1 MTKYLLTGDGRR
13 LLTGGGQVLTADAPG
28 AAFSGVTAAPMP
40 VSIKLAAKVAA
51 VAVATVAPMAMAFGL
66 AASPKG
72 STGIKP
78 MPVTFGLSA
87 SPSAWASA
95 ELEPAAV
102 EFGLA
107 ASPSATAKIV
117 PAPAAVEFGLHASPS
132 IAYPFAIRPQS
143 MPVEMRLTAKPTR
156 AAVIRPRPLTL
167 TTALSANISVSTA
180 AKFLEKWL
188 NVYGLR
194 QAVLNAIDA
203 NNRELAKQAGD
214 KATANA
220 AAIVLTNSRVETAE
234 GLITAEAERTTLLQ
248 GQINDPATGLAANAS
263 GLGSLRTTVEQQGG
277 QITAQSQD
285 ITKLRAS
292 VGATSGNLIGNA
304 GFESDTFGWVI
315 ASDSLVGNV
324 AESTYKL
331 YRNRNGQRPGG
342 INVLTWQSTATL
354 SGGTVV
360 VRSNSV
366 PAAAGTR
373 YCVQCAGDRQA
384 SSNLSFGVDF
394 LNSSGGTI
402 SGGPSAVVPQGYVT
416 ESAFAV
422 APAGTVALRF
432 WLRSQVTGSVS
443 APAFS
448 VIRPMVSVAAA
459 EQTAVPPW
467 QPSASGVDEKY
478 AQVTQLLS
486 VEVNSLGQAKALW
499 GMYLDVN
506 GRVVGM
512 QSINDGV
519 RGEINFMTDVFR
531 VMSPVGANNGM
542 EWQAGYLRTW
552 AGSAQAV
559 LGAGFGTDNL
569 MLYLGPNVGA
579 GAAKKSNAAMWADKD
594 GNAGFS
600 GSITSSVLSSSAIA
614 LASSRI
620 FCGGDRTAP
629 FVIKDVARSS
639 GAIGN
644 KTATSRPLLAPDNG
658 SGYDYSRMSEKV
670 KDVYLTI
677 MSVSGGGS
685 GNETYS
691 IEVQIDGGA
700 WAVLGSETV
709 GVISTVTHVF
719 TYTYTTP
726 ANWSTL
732 AFRARTTQGHT
743 YHLVLNIE
751 VQNFN
756 TTGSAPGT
764 FSDNSIAPP
773 PPPPPAGGGGG
784 SYCVDYETARLPDGR
799 WVRDLQLGDEIGCW
813 NDDPDVPAVTVQ
825 AVRAFALGEEE
836 CFQLVAA
843 SGARVIQSRSTPMTL
858 RCGATAYTP
867 DMLGEEVLVS
877 RAGVLAWET
886 VVGLESVGV
895 RRVVKL
901 NVGDRMYFAGTD
913 PGATIATH
921 NIAKQETI
929 QQPP

>member
-28 AAFSGVTAAPMP
+28 PAFSDITAAPIP

-95 ELEPAAV
+95 EVEPAAV

-117 PAPAAVEFGLHASPS
+117 PAPAAAEFGLHASPS
-132 IAYPFAIRPQS
+132 IAYPLAIRPQS

-167 TTALSANISVSTA
+167 TTTLSANISVSTA

-234 GLITAEAERTTLLQ
+234 GRITAEAERTTLLQ
-248 GQINDPATGLAANAS
+248 GQVNDPATGLAANAS

-366 PAAAGTR
+366 PAVAGTR

-384 SSNLSFGVDF
+384 SSTLSFGIDF

-402 SGGPSAVVPQGYVT
+402 SGGPSVVVPQGYVT

-422 APAGTVALRF
+422 APSGTVALRF

-459 EQTAVPPW
+459 EQTTVPPW

-519 RGEINFMTDVFR
+519 RGEINFMADVFR
-531 VMSPVGANNGM
+531 LLSPAGADGM
-542 EWQAGYLRTW
+542 EIRDGYIRVW
-552 AGSAQAV
+552 RGSVQRIIGNGF
-559 LGAGFGTDNL
+559 GAGGQL
-569 MLYLGPNVGA
+569 MDYFGPNVGV
-579 GAAKKSNAAMWADKD
+579 AAASKSNAIMYMDIL
-594 GNAGFS
+594 GNAYWGGALS
-600 GSITSSVLSSSAIA
+600 AGIIKNSAQTTVLTMNPTIEVGPFTTNG
-614 LASSRI
+614 RPKQV
-620 FCGGDRTAP
+620 TAGY
-629 FVIKDVARSS
+629 S
-639 GAIGN
+639 
-644 KTATSRPLLAPDNG
+644 ATSP
-658 SGYDYSRMSEKV
+658 
-670 KDVYLTI
+670 
-677 MSVSGGGS
+677 
-685 GNETYS
+685 
-691 IEVQIDGGA
+691 
-700 WAVLGSETV
+700 
-709 GVISTVTHVF
+709 
-719 TYTYTTP
+719 TYTDY
-726 ANWSTL
+726 
-732 AFRARTTQGHT
+732 
-743 YHLVLNIE
+743 Y
-751 VQNFN
+751 
-756 TTGSAPGT
+756 PGRPE
-764 FSDNSIAPP
+764 SNPP
-773 PPPPPAGGGGG
+773 PPPTISQPTTYLTI
-784 SYCVDYETARLPDGR
+784 SRRIDGNPS
-799 WVRDLQLGDEIGCW
+799 WTQI
-813 NDDPDVPAVTVQ
+813 
-825 AVRAFALGEEE
+825 
-836 CFQLVAA
+836 
-843 SGARVIQSRSTPMTL
+843 SSTPISH
-858 RCGATAYTP
+858 G
-867 DMLGEEVLVS
+867 S
-877 RAGVLAWET
+877 T
-886 VVGLESVGV
+886 VVNAVYIPRDAFDPNLPNGGWKQDYYWSSSASVTYTDTQVGTANFSYAAAAGSPSY
-895 RRVVKL
+895 VK
-901 NVGDRMYFAGTD
+901 AGQVLSVLST
-913 PGATIATH
+913 
-921 NIAKQETI
+921 EE
-929 QQPP
+929 